1 MIKLFIP
8 FFIFLLAS
16 PVYSQVVPVPTPPPA
31 DEKDVVKITTAL
43 IQIDVTVTDKK
54 GNIIT
59 DLRPDEIE
67 IFENGEKQ
75 DITKFSFVANIRP
88 PNGPRKTKENREA
101 AAVPRA
107 PLRPENVR
115 RSIALVVDDLT
126 LSFASAF
133 FVQKALRKF
142 VDEQMQDGDLV
153 AIIRTGA
160 GVGALQQFTSDRRQ
174 LHAAID
180 RVKWNAMGSGK
191 IGTFAPLEAR
201 MERDEPDSGAAG
213 PLSRDNEKEFD
224 DFRESLFAAGTL
236 GAIGYV
242 VRGMSDL
249 PGRKSVLLLS
259 DGFPL
264 YFRDRSGMVQSSR
277 VLQGLRQL
285 VDLANRAAVVI
296 YTLDAKGLEIGGFT
310 AQDDLS
316 GRSFQDLDRLFNDRR
331 NQVFDTQEGLRYL
344 AHQTGGIPILNNNDI
359 GDGIQQVLDDQSYYL
374 VAYEPDD
381 STFNAQVRR
390 FNKLEIKVKRPNVR
404 VRYRSGFFGITDENL
419 NRAKTPEQR
428 LLYALRSPFAA
439 NDIGIRLNALYQN
452 QNVEKDGNVIRS
464 LVHINA
470 QDLKFDEQPD
480 GSMKATFDIFAVGYG
495 DNGIAVDQ
503 RASTY
508 SLTLKKDRFERA
520 MKTGFVYD
528 FSFLVKKP
536 GAYQLRIALR
546 DHGTDG
552 IGSANQFVEVP
563 NLKKDRLVLSGVILE
578 NLDYAE
584 WKRRD
589 AGEAPTKPTDPLTD
603 TSLRQF
609 RRGTVLNY
617 GFTVFNAKTSATGP
631 NLSFQTR
638 VFRDGKQIY
647 EGKVQPAPTV
657 VRDPKSVQ
665 FTSAFV
671 LGTAMEPGDYVLQ
684 VTITDNNAKG
694 KRNSVHQFV
703 QFEIVD

>member
-1 MIKLFIP
+1 MTKLFVP
-8 FFIFLLAS
+8 IFVLLFS
-16 PVYSQVVPVPTPPPA
+16 TSIFSQVAVVPTPPPA

-59 DLRPDEIE
+59 DLRPDEVE

-75 DITKFSFVANIRP
+75 DITNFSFVSNIRQ
-88 PNGPRKTKENREA
+88 PNEPRSKKENKEA
-101 AAVPRA
+101 VAVPRS

-126 LSFASAF
+126 LSFESSF

-142 VDEQMQDGDLV
+142 VNEQMQDGDLV

-180 RVKWNAMGSGK
+180 RVKWNPMGSGK
-191 IGTFAPLEAR
+191 IGTFAPLEER
-201 MERDEPDSGAAG
+201 MEGDEPDSGSDG
-213 PLSRDNEKEFD
+213 PRSRDNEKEFD
-224 DFRESLFAAGTL
+224 NFRESLFAAGTL
-236 GAIGYV
+236 GAISYV

-259 DGFPL
+259 DGFPV
-264 YFRDRSGMVQSSR
+264 YFRDRSGMIQSTR
-277 VLQGLRQL
+277 VLQSLRYL

-296 YTLDAKGLEIGGFT
+296 YTLDAKGLEVGGFT

-316 GRSFQDLDRLFNDRR
+316 GRGFRDFDRIFEARR
-331 NQVFDTQEGLRYL
+331 NEVFDSQEGLRYL
-344 AHQTGGIPILNNNDI
+344 AQQTGGIPVLNNNDI

-404 VRYRSGFFGITDENL
+404 VRYRSGFFGISDENV
-419 NRAKTPEQR
+419 NRGKTTEQR
-428 LLYALRSPFAA
+428 LLYALRSPFAV
-439 NDIGIRLNALYQN
+439 NDIGIRLNALY

-470 QDLKFDEQPD
+470 QDLKFTEQPD
-480 GSMKATFDIFAVGYG
+480 GSKKATFDIFAVGYG
-495 DNGIAVDQ
+495 DNGIPIDQ
-503 RASTY
+503 RAHTY

-528 FSFLVKKP
+528 FSFPVKKA
-536 GAYQLRIALR
+536 GAYQLRIALH

-563 NLKKDRLVLSGVILE
+563 NLKKNRLVLSGVVLE
-578 NLDYAE
+578 NLEYAD

-589 AGEAPTKPTDPLTD
+589 AGQASSKTTDPLTD

-609 RRGTVLNY
+609 RRGTVINY
-617 GFTVFNAKTSATGP
+617 GFTIFNPKTSASGP

-647 EGKVQPAPTV
+647 EGKVQPAPIV
-657 VRDPKSVQ
+657 VRDPKSVE

-694 KRNSVHQFV
+694 KRNSAHQFV